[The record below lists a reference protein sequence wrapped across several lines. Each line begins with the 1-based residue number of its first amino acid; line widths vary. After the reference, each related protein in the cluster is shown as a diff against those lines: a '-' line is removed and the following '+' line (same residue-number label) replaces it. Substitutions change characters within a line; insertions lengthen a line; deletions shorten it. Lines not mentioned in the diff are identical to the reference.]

1 MKQDRNQV
9 TDKKPQHHLAKGVMI
24 GLVAPVVTVAL
35 LIKHYHN
42 HKNKD

>member
-1 MKQDRNQV
+1 MKKNINQV
-9 TDKKPQHHLAKGVMI
+9 TDEKPQHHLVKGVMI

-35 LIKHYHN
+35 LVKHYHN